1 MRRILIATPALDQ
14 RVDCYYVHSLCE
26 SIKLGLK
33 HNFDI
38 NAVFLANESILPMAR
53 NELFYLAYTQNYD
66 AMVFIDSDESWDA
79 ACLIDILLRPE
90 PVITVPVVNKSDTKI
105 EFNVFVDPDRPVSE
119 TGLVPAMKSGTGFL
133 KIDRPVIEDL
143 WHSNTQLEFRGKQL
157 RNICEYSAVAGNFV
171 GEDIMLSRKIRELGH
186 DIWIYPD
193 HTVSHIGNK
202 MYKGTWKPPTA

>member
-1 MRRILIATPALDQ
+1 
-14 RVDCYYVHSLCE
+14 
-26 SIKLGLK
+26 LGTAHDL
-33 HNFDI
+33 DI

-53 NELFYLAYTQNYD
+53 NELFYLAYTQGYD
-66 AMVFIDSDESWDA
+66 CMVFIDSDESWGA
-79 ACLIDILLRPE
+79 QHLINILLRPE
-90 PVITVPVVNKSDTKI
+90 PVITIPVVNKDDRKQV
-105 EFNVFVDPDRPVSE
+105 FNVFVDPDRPVSA
-119 TGLVPAMKSGTGFL
+119 TGLVPAQRSGTGFL

-157 RNICEYSAVAGNFV
+157 RNICEYSAIAGNFV
-171 GEDIMLSRKIRELGH
+171 GEDIMLSQKIREMGY